1 MGTRLFVGNLP
12 FSVREDSLRE
22 YFEINGF
29 NVVSVKVAT
38 ERDTGRS
45 RGYGFVDVEHDD
57 DVQRAITELNGKQL
71 EGRSLTIDAAK
82 GERRNGHAQP
92 GQSTH

>member
-22 YFEINGF
+22 YFETNGF
-29 NVVSVKVAT
+29 PVVAVKVAT

-45 RGYGFVDVEHDD
+45 RGYGFVDVESEN
-57 DVQRAITELNGKQL
+57 DVQRAIDSLNGKQL
-71 EGRSLTIDAAK
+71 EGRALTIDAAK
-82 GERRNGHAQP
+82 GERRPNQSQP
-92 GQSTH
+92 GQGAH